1 MRGLTRWD
9 PFRDLS
15 HLHRDVDELFKR
27 SFGEMRGF
35 GQWFRDIGEY
45 PELECYTKDDKFYV
59 KAALPGIDPKAV
71 EINISGNRLTL
82 RGERK
87 EDKNVEKDNYMLR
100 EMRHGSFERSLMIP
114 EGVDGEKV
122 HASFEDGILTI
133 TAPLK
138 EGVQAKK
145 IPIEVSKKG
154 IKAA

>member
-9 PFRDLS
+9 PFRELS
-15 HLHRDVDELFKR
+15 HLHRDVDELFKT

-35 GQWFRDIGEY
+35 GKWFRDIGEY

-59 KAALPGIDPKAV
+59 KAALPGVDPKAV
-71 EINISGNRLTL
+71 EINISGNHLTL

-87 EDKNVEKDNYMLR
+87 EDKSVEKENYMLR

-122 HASFEDGILTI
+122 HAFFEDGILTI
-133 TAPLK
+133 TAPVK
-138 EGVQAKK
+138 EGVQARK
-145 IPIEVSKKG
+145 IPIEVSKKE